1 MQQPLDVVSWDSYPR
16 FHNDEE
22 SFSDTMTE
30 NAFDHAMIRC
40 LKKEQPF
47 MLMESAPGLVNWHP
61 FNKMK
66 RPAYTGWL
74 RCRQWLSVPIRCSI
88 SSGGKEG
95 DRLSSTMGRLWIIS
109 ERMIPEFFVKWQILG
124 KN

>member
-40 LKKEQPF
+40 LKKRAAVYAHGERAGAGQ
-47 MLMESAPGLVNWHP
+47 LA
-61 FNKMK
+61 
-66 RPAYTGWL
+66 
-74 RCRQWLSVPIRCSI
+74 SV
-88 SSGGKEG
+88 
-95 DRLSSTMGRLWIIS
+95 
-109 ERMIPEFFVKWQILG
+109 
-124 KN
+124 

>member
-1 MQQPLDVVSWDSYPR
+1 MTNLDYHKMQQPLDVVSWDSYPR

-47 MLMESAPGLVNWHP
+47 MLMESAPGLVNL
-61 FNKMK
+61 
-66 RPAYTGWL
+66 A
-74 RCRQWLSVPIRCSI
+74 SV
-88 SSGGKEG
+88 
-95 DRLSSTMGRLWIIS
+95 
-109 ERMIPEFFVKWQILG
+109 
-124 KN
+124 

>member
-66 RPAYTGWL
+66 RPGVHRLASLQAVALG
-74 RCRQWLSVPIRCSI
+74 SI

-124 KN
+124 EN